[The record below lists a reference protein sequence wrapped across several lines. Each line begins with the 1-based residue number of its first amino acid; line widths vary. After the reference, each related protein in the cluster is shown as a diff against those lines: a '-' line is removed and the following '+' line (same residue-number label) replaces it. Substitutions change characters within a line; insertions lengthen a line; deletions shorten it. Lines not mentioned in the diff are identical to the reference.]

1 MTQSNELLSGYVE
14 RFESIYRH
22 LATYK
27 AMEKELTAEV
37 KGVGFD
43 ATTVKRVVKARMKSA
58 DEIQKEQEARAE
70 KEALFE
76 IYCASLGMLDG
87 TPLGDAARE
96 RLAKEFKEKPQPKPA
111 KKRGAAAGQQPEAP
125 DDDAPAPEPA
135 KSIGPEEIAAARDA
149 GGQAHNSGVS
159 VLKNPY
165 VAGDPRRAS
174 WDEGWC
180 AAAGSDGMEI
190 PAAYRRTKKK
200 PDGDEP
206 EPGADGPGAAR

>member
-27 AMEKELTAEV
+27 AMEQELTAEV

-58 DEIQKEQEARAE
+58 DEILKEQEARAE

-87 TPLGDAARE
+87 TPLGDAARD
-96 RLAKEFKEKPQPKPA
+96 RLAKEFKEKPSPKP
-111 KKRGAAAGQQPEAP
+111 KKDKGAAAGDEPEIDEVVP
-125 DDDAPAPEPA
+125 PPPA
-135 KSIGPEEIAAARDA
+135 KAISPEDIAAARDV
-149 GGQAHNSGVS
+149 GGQAHRDGVS

-190 PAAYRRTKKK
+190 PAAYRRAKKK